1 MDLNSLKGQYIEF
14 LSRKDI
20 DDIHYATLDILKN
33 IGVKV
38 FHRTAMKNFADAGAD
53 VNFETQIVKIPSRLV
68 EDAIEKTPHEF
79 IWHARNPEK
88 DLKMGGNIIHF
99 SPAALCPFIYDLET
113 GRRRNATYSDCVN
126 LSRIADSLERISDA
140 FCMVYP
146 QDVPESLAH
155 IYILKAIAENSD
167 KCIRGRINGIQIA
180 KDSIRVAEILAKGDK
195 NLADKPN
202 MIALID
208 AVSPLQMDDNQV
220 GGMIEYVKRGLPVII
235 ACEIT
240 SGGTGPATIAGTLVL
255 QNAEILSHIVLAQAI
270 RPGTPLIYGTSSSV
284 MDMRNANLRYGAVEL
299 GMINVATAQL
309 ARYYKIPSRGAAGFT
324 DSKVLD
330 MQAGYEFVITL
341 LIAALGGVNL
351 LLQTVGGL
359 DLGMSVSYEKV
370 VIDHEILGSIVRA
383 IQGIRVDPEALA
395 VDVIKSIGPGGHFLS
410 HPHTLENFKKEHF
423 IPVLADTDKYSI
435 WEKKGGKEIKER
447 AKEQV
452 QKILQAYEPKPLDK
466 SVQEELD
473 LFVGE
478 VERRDILRRG
488 D

>member
-1 MDLNSLKGQYIEF
+1 MDLNSLKGQYVDF
-14 LSRKDI
+14 LSKSDI
-20 DDIHYATLDILKN
+20 DEIHYATLDILKN
-33 IGVKV
+33 TGVKV
-38 FHRTAMKNFADAGAD
+38 FNESALKIFANAGAD
-53 VNFETQIVKIPSRLV
+53 VNFETQIVKITSKIV
-68 EDAIEKTPHEF
+68 EDAIEKTPAKF
-79 IWHARNPEK
+79 TWHARNPEK
-88 DLKMGGNIIHF
+88 NLKMGGGIIHF
-99 SPAALCPFIYDLET
+99 SPAALCPFVYDLET
-113 GRRRNATYSDCVN
+113 GKRRKATYLDCVN

-146 QDVPESLAH
+146 QDVPESMAH
-155 IYILKAIAENSD
+155 IYILKAISENSD

-208 AVSPLQMDDNQV
+208 AVSPLQLDNSQV
-220 GGMIEYVKRGLPVII
+220 EGMIEYVKKGLPVII

-240 SGGTGPATIAGTLVL
+240 SGGTGPATLAGTLVL
-255 QNAEILSHIVLAQAI
+255 QNAEILSHMVLAQAI
-270 RPGTPLIYGTSSSV
+270 RPGTPLMYGTSSSV

-324 DSKVLD
+324 DAKVLD
-330 MQAGYEFVITL
+330 MQAGYEVAITL
-341 LIAALGGVNL
+341 LIATLGGVNL
-351 LLQTVGGL
+351 ILQTVGGL
-359 DLGMSVSYEKV
+359 DLGMSVSYEKI

-383 IQGIRVDPEALA
+383 MEGIRVDPEALA

-423 IPVLADTDKYSI
+423 IPLLADTDKYSI
-435 WEKKGGKEIKER
+435 WEKKGRKEIKDR

-452 QKILQAYEPKPLDK
+452 KKILQAYEPKPLDK
-466 SVQEELD
+466 PVQEELD
-473 LFVGE
+473 LFVRE
-478 VERRDILRRG
+478 VERRAI
-488 D
+488 